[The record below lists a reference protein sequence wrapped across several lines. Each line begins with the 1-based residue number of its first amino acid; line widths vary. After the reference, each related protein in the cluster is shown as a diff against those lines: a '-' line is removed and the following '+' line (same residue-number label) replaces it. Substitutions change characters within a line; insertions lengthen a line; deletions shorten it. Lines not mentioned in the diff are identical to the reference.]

1 MNNYDKRVYDAID
14 DYYILKSKYD
24 NKNTKLKG
32 MLISN
37 EKLSMKNKRL
47 KYVKKCIACN
57 QLGGTSFTRTN
68 KTLFAKCNASKPCK
82 LDIEIFL
89 GLYNSSELALALYK
103 TNIETIKIDIIETK
117 LELLFNYVNERE
129 TIKRF
134 ESLRDELIIENNK
147 YTNLLKDL
155 SNVIYNTNDKTELL
169 ESQQILYEEIEN
181 IKTLIFNY
189 KTTQD
194 ISHIKEATE
203 IYVNT
208 ILDIVKKIRELK
220 YKFILIDIV
229 KKKINRNKA
238 TEVYSLIQYPY
249 SITDIEIVI
258 GDKHANIIKNNY

>member
-1 MNNYDKRVYDAID
+1 MNNYDKSVYDAID

-24 NKNTKLKG
+24 NKNTKLKSI
-32 MLISN
+32 LISN
-37 EKLSMKNKRL
+37 DKLSMKNKRL
-47 KYVKKCIACN
+47 KYIKKCIVCN
-57 QLGGTSFTRTN
+57 QLGGTLFTRTN
-68 KTLFAKCNASKPCK
+68 KTLFAKCNADKPCK

-89 GLYNSSELALALYK
+89 GIYNSSELALELYK
-103 TNIETIKIDIIETK
+103 TNIEIIKVDVIETK

-129 TIKRF
+129 TIERF
-134 ESLRDELIIENNK
+134 ESLRDELIIENDK
-147 YTNLLKDL
+147 YTKLLKDL
-155 SNVIYNTNDKTELL
+155 SNVISNTDDKTELQ

-203 IYVNT
+203 IYINT

-229 KKKINRNKA
+229 KKKMNRNKA

-249 SITDIEIVI
+249 SITDIEIALD
-258 GDKHANIIKNNY
+258 DKQANIIKNNH